1 MELIV
6 CLTCADAGRCSKKKP
21 SQWAQ
26 ETDFVRGVSNG
37 PLLRKRITIKQGCS
51 LLKKLSGSLVESE
64 RLPESFIDCGIRSNA
79 VTGKV
84 PMVGRSIQAG
94 ARSANITWARISV
107 FVLAV
112 DVNQLLFGIKLIEE
126 SLVGETRELWERE
139 NWWNGLSFARFH

>member
-1 MELIV
+1 
-6 CLTCADAGRCSKKKP
+6 
-21 SQWAQ
+21 
-26 ETDFVRGVSNG
+26 
-37 PLLRKRITIKQGCS
+37 
-51 LLKKLSGSLVESE
+51 
-64 RLPESFIDCGIRSNA
+64 
-79 VTGKV
+79 
-84 PMVGRSIQAG
+84 MVGRSIQAG